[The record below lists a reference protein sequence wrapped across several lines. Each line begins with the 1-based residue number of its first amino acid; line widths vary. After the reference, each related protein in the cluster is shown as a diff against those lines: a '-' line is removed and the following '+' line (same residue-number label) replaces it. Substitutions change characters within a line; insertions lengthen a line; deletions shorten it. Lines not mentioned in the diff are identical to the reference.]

1 MFMYGFFSFFLL
13 FFFLSV
19 LEVPMYV
26 CLHEGV
32 VIGDVDG
39 VGFVGIFFLQTWF
52 FYFLSFGF
60 EWFVLFDTLI

>member
-1 MFMYGFFSFFLL
+1 
-13 FFFLSV
+13 
-19 LEVPMYV
+19 MYV